1 MSKTKHIDTNTPKAI
16 RNQYADMGVD
26 AFYEKYGGTYTNP
39 HHAQIVALLAQNE
52 HRLDYNN
59 VLDFCAGGG
68 EVTKALTILGY
79 KNVYGADPFTHELYE
94 QQTKL
99 SCYRDS
105 FDDVVKQQA
114 ACFEYAPFSSI
125 ICSFAMHLCPQ
136 RQLYSLAFEL
146 LQHTKSLVIITPH
159 KRPALEQYATF
170 TLLFEDFAFTARQ
183 KKVYLK
189 TYITH

>member
-1 MSKTKHIDTNTPKAI
+1 MDF
-16 RNQYADMGVD
+16 RGG
-26 AFYEKYGGTYTNP
+26 YG
-39 HHAQIVALLAQNE
+39 
-52 HRLDYNN
+52 
-59 VLDFCAGGG
+59 GGG
-68 EVTKALTILGY
+68 EEQEVAESRFDAEATGEAVIGKTEAAGRLLDD
-79 KNVYGADPFTHELYE
+79 ADPFTHELYE

-159 KRPALEQYATF
+159 
-170 TLLFEDFAFTARQ
+170 
-183 KKVYLK
+183 
-189 TYITH
+189 